1 MHILALLKGW
11 GFFVCFELVL
21 FFFLKWTFEK
31 ESGKTAK
38 AKTTKGKE

>member
-21 FFFLKWTFEK
+21 FFLKWTFEK